1 MITDQGIR
9 LNVYLLFYLLGA
21 FGKDGG
27 IHQGCDSE
35 IFLTDVLVTM
45 GPDCRKY
52 CIKLAGFE
60 GHCS

>member
-27 IHQGCDSE
+27 IQQGCDSE
-35 IFLTDVLVTM
+35 VLLTDVLVTM
-45 GPDCRKY
+45 GPNCRKDG
-52 CIKLAGFE
+52 IKLAGVE
-60 GHCS
+60 CHCS